1 MKNIRYNRAM
11 RLLTLGGLA
20 LENVSFGRV
29 KPLLLLTYLALEGP
43 KERRYLAQLFWPGA
57 SDPMNSLSAALTR
70 LRKSVGAVEADE
82 VRVWTKVTTDA
93 ADLLSA
99 LGSDNLEQALTLYN
113 GPFLH
118 GTFLP
123 DWSIELEEWV
133 YATREDLA
141 ERVRRGS
148 LKLAEREAAG
158 GHFAA
163 ASRRAETAHTLDGAP
178 EYEPEELTRLHLI
191 LQAGESPLAAK
202 IRDEAAAFDLE
213 LSMST
218 GEARARLQ
226 RVLVGRQRE
235 VARLEQLEPGAWAW
249 VRGGAGM
256 GKTALLKSLSG
267 VYLPGRSGL
276 PYATLE
282 PLLGG
287 DGVLQEGEAAILQRL
302 LRLETR
308 WLIDNWSRVDEQSR
322 RVLTQLRELRPRAGV
337 VIAARERAPF
347 PVDTQLELGPI
358 PQESLSPDTWNK
370 TQGLPALVEAY
381 LRGEPLEAALEARLS
396 ALSDD
401 ARDAYLALALLDAPD
416 IALVRRALSFTAAV
430 TAHVLEELLAAGL
443 VEPSGQVR
451 VRQAAQEYLEARPTT
466 LGPLCLKLAR
476 VLSDLDA
483 FPLFERSRHLWAQ
496 GDEAKAV
503 QAYLAWADE
512 LLRRGFPQQAFEV
525 LEDAPQ
531 FRVVTFLKARA
542 LERAG
547 RYQEAFECTTGLAD
561 TPEVLALKSVLF
573 YRLGKPEAAKAAA
586 EGALEGSLE
595 ARAEGMNTLGHQ
607 ARYRGEYE
615 AAAKFFR
622 RAAALWQ
629 AQGSRGRWA
638 DALNNIGI
646 ALGQQGADF
655 GDTEAAFQEALEAAG
670 DNQVLRARVLLNL
683 GVECE
688 RRGELQNAI
697 EIYKETIALAE
708 GIGAT
713 ELMTRAWNNLGW
725 VYHQRGDK
733 TEAEDAYRRGLK
745 IAQQL
750 GEHEILAT
758 VLGNLAELTENLEAW
773 EEALQILAVA
783 GQQAI
788 IEEFWSG
795 LPQGHPFR
803 QRSGSTA

>member
-1 MKNIRYNRAM
+1 M

-82 VRVWTKVTTDA
+82 VRVWTKVTTDT

-118 GTFLP
+118 GAFLS
-123 DWSIELEEWV
+123 DWSVELEEWV

-163 ASRRAETAHTLDGAP
+163 AARRAEVAHTLDGAP

-191 LQAGESPLAAK
+191 LQAGESPLAARV
-202 IRDEAAAFDLE
+202 RDEATAFDLE

-235 VARLEQLEPGAWAW
+235 LARLEQLEPGAWAW

-256 GKTALLKSLSG
+256 GKTALLKSVPG

-282 PLLGG
+282 PLIG

-337 VIAARERAPF
+337 VIASRERPPF
-347 PVDTQLELGPI
+347 PVDAQLELGPI
-358 PQESLSPDTWNK
+358 PRDALSPDTWNK
-370 TQGLPALVEAY
+370 TQGLPALVEAH

-396 ALSDD
+396 AVSPD

-416 IALVRRALSFTAAV
+416 IALVRRALSFSAAV

-655 GDTEAAFQEALEAAG
+655 AETEAAFQEALEAAG
-670 DNQVLRARVLLNL
+670 DNQVLRVRVLINL

-688 RRGELQNAI
+688 RRGDLEAAAHTYL
-697 EIYKETIALAE
+697 ETIALAE
-708 GIGAT
+708 GIGAIDT
-713 ELMTRAWNNLGW
+713 LTQLWNNLGW
-725 VYHQRGDK
+725 VYHRQDHEI
-733 TEAEDAYRRGLK
+733 EAEKAYRKSLQA
-745 IAQQL
+745 AQQAGDREML
-750 GEHEILAT
+750 GT

-773 EEALQILAVA
+773 EEAIQILATA
-783 GQQAI
+783 GQQSI
-788 IEEFWSG
+788 IEELWAG
-795 LPQGHPFR
+795 LPQNHLFR
-803 QRSGSTA
+803 QRSGSSV